1 MSYGDQVACPL
12 PKRSS
17 VHDRLAEESTLSAH
31 SRGRRSNRTSSSR
44 GRAALRWS
52 GATATTGMLAA
63 ILAVPAAAATMP
75 TNTAP
80 DSDKVAGK
88 FGVEQSWAEV
98 KSSVEDTSTDLR
110 RDPAAASRAR
120 IRVPVEVKPC
130 AAEVDVAANG
140 SRQMTTQQMV
150 YMPLREGSFT
160 GTSYY
165 GYRISP
171 IFGNS
176 ELHEGDD
183 FAAPLGTPIYAIA
196 DGVVTAA
203 RYGTGR
209 GNYVA
214 IEHHMKDGSVYE
226 SFYLHQPDGGLVASE
241 GQTVSAGDQ
250 IGVVGSTGYS
260 TGPHLHLEI
269 HDSTGSSIPP
279 SQWLEK
285 YGAVFLGQGCQ

>member
-44 GRAALRWS
+44 GRVALRWS

-63 ILAVPAAAATMP
+63 ILAVPASAAAMP
-75 TNTAP
+75 ATTAP
-80 DSDKVAGK
+80 DSDRVAGK

-130 AAEVDVAANG
+130 AAEVDIAANG

-150 YMPLREGSFT
+150 YMPLREGTFS

-165 GYRISP
+165 GYRIHP
-171 IFGNS
+171 VYGYLK
-176 ELHEGDD
+176 LHEGDD
-183 FAAPLGTPIYAIA
+183 YAAASGTPIYAAA
-196 DGVVTAA
+196 DGVVKTVS
-203 RYGTGR
+203 YDSSR
-209 GNYVA
+209 GNYVE
-214 IEHHMKDGSVYE
+214 IEHHMEDGSVYD
-226 SFYLHQPDGGLVASE
+226 SLYLHQSGGGITVSV
-241 GQTVSAGDQ
+241 GQTVSAGQ
-250 IGVVGSTGYS
+250 HIGAVGSTGTS
-260 TGPHLHLEI
+260 TGAHLHFEI
-269 HDSTGSSIPP
+269 RDSSGSSLPP
-279 SQWLEK
+279 SQWLET
-285 YGAVFLGQGCQ
+285 YGAVFLGEGC